1 MDGLRSE
8 KNSARGLK
16 KVPRLSPRPLRA
28 HDEFVQILSVL
39 GVYGEAGAD
48 VCVDKGIVEDRQSR
62 QVPVPRSVL
71 EHRRRRLSTDL
82 TSKQAA
88 DLIVER
94 LLTALP

>member
-28 HDEFVQILSVL
+28 HDEFVQIFSVL

-48 VCVDKGIVEDRQSR
+48 VCVDKGIVGDRQR
-62 QVPVPRSVL
+62 IF
-71 EHRRRRLSTDL
+71 
-82 TSKQAA
+82 KIG
-88 DLIVER
+88 LIAVFGR
-94 LLTALP
+94 NRGHL